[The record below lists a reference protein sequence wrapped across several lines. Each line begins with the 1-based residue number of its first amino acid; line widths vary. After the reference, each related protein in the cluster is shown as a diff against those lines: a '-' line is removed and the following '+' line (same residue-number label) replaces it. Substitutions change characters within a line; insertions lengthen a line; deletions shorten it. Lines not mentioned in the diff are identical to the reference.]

1 MGWWCVFQ
9 QKNKTNLGQI
19 NKERSKSM
27 DCPNR
32 YTFVRAYS
40 SKLLIQMS
48 NMSVSLRESETVT
61 DNTEQ
66 SSLDL

>member
-1 MGWWCVFQ
+1 MFFN
-9 QKNKTNLGQI
+9 KKKTKTNLGQI

-27 DCPNR
+27 DCPNT

-48 NMSVSLRESETVT
+48 NMSVKK
-61 DNTEQ
+61 
-66 SSLDL
+66 